1 MGTLTKQERDG
12 LEDVFLSIHT
22 HDDRYKK
29 MRELSSLIIASNISS
44 AASKL
49 LKRAK
54 IGLKKGKT
62 SYFLSFF
69 DKKKKSLSK

>member
-1 MGTLTKQERDG
+1 MSTLTKQERDG
-12 LEDVFLSIHT
+12 LEEVFLSIHAR
-22 HDDRYKK
+22 DGKYEK
-29 MRELSSLIIASNISS
+29 MKELSSLIIASKISS
-44 AASKL
+44 AAAKL

-54 IGLKKGKT
+54 FGLKRGKT